1 MKLLVIGGSYFL
13 GRVFVML
20 ASKEHEVTVVNRG
33 SHSLAEFPVKEIH
46 GDRHDPQLWARCTE
60 DYDAV
65 VDFCAYQAGDIRTVV
80 ENLAGSV
87 KQYIYISTVD
97 VYAHRAGAAVSQESG
112 NGVEQ
117 AVECAER
124 DTWSVKCVGRDT
136 WSGECA
142 EQAGSLL
149 LNEEAPFETVRY
161 AGEEGAYITGKV
173 ALEGELT
180 AVCGRAGIQTT
191 ALRPAL
197 LYGPFNYAPRESLYI
212 RIMVQNR
219 ILPII
224 TGAKGRFQFLYVK
237 DGAEA
242 ILKCL
247 LNEAAYGQGYN
258 LCGDE
263 IVDYGLLAQ
272 ALKRADETEWK
283 ELTGGLSPQGSGEE
297 ALQDNGEGGLQELEI
312 AVEQAQAQGF
322 PLPFAVQELETH
334 LCDNAKSKRELG
346 MEYTPLEVGIAK
358 TYRAFY
364 GVFREG

>member
-46 GDRHDPQLWARCTE
+46 GDRHDPQLWERCTE
-60 DYDAV
+60 DYDV
-65 VDFCAYQAGDIRTVV
+65 LVDFCAYQAGDIRTVV
-80 ENLAGSV
+80 EHLAGSV

-97 VYAHRAGAAVSQESG
+97 VYGHR
-112 NGVEQ
+112 
-117 AVECAER
+117 
-124 DTWSVKCVGRDT
+124 TVGYTAQDRNILL
-136 WSGECA
+136 GED
-142 EQAGSLL
+142 
-149 LNEEAPFETVRY
+149 APFETIRY
-161 AGEEGAYITGKV
+161 SGEEGAYITGKV
-173 ALEGELT
+173 ALEGELV
-180 AVCGRAGIQTT
+180 AACGRAGIQTT

-197 LYGPFNYAPRESLYI
+197 IYGPLNYAPRESLYI

-219 ILPII
+219 ILPMIM
-224 TGAKGRFQFLYVK
+224 GAEGRFQFLYVK

-247 LNEAAYGQGYN
+247 LNETAYGQGYN

-263 IVDYGLLAQ
+263 IVDYRLLAQ
-272 ALKRADETEWK
+272 TLKRADETEW
-283 ELTGGLSPQGSGEE
+283 
-297 ALQDNGEGGLQELEI
+297 GEGTLQELEI
-312 AVEQAQAQGF
+312 SVDQAQAQGF
-322 PLPFAVQELETH
+322 PLPFAVQEIETH
-334 LCDNAKSKRELG
+334 LCNNEKSKRELG
-346 MEYTPLEVGIAK
+346 MEYTSLEAGMLK

>member
-1 MKLLVIGGSYFL
+1 MVVGGSYFL

-97 VYAHRAGAAVSQESG
+97 VYAHRAGAAISQESG

-117 AVECAER
+117 A
-124 DTWSVKCVGRDT
+124 
-136 WSGECA
+136 
-142 EQAGSLL
+142 GSLL
-149 LNEEAPFETVRY
+149 LNEDAPFETVRY

-173 ALEGELT
+173 ALEGELM

-191 ALRPAL
+191 VLRPAL
-197 LYGPFNYAPRESLYI
+197 LYGPLNYAPRESLYI